1 MDLILQLEAYFTEAK
16 KNGELFYNKGNKQ
29 AGTRLR
35 KNAQDIKNL
44 TALIRKNVTETKE
57 AAK

>member
-1 MDLILQLEAYFTEAK
+1 MDLIIKLEALLEEAK
-16 KNGELFYNKGNKQ
+16 TNSKAFYEKNNKA

-44 TALIRKNVTETKE
+44 ASEIRKNVSETKN
-57 AAK
+57 A